1 MSDEPQPVL
10 TDRQARI
17 LAEAD
22 GELSAIEH
30 GRQPDRAECG
40 RLSGELR
47 KLYRR
52 VVRIDNYSMRTACD
66 ALAKAEKQASADH
79 IA

>member
-10 TDRQARI
+10 TERQARI

-22 GELSAIEH
+22 GELSAIVH
-30 GRQPDRAECG
+30 GRPPDLAECG
-40 RLSGELR
+40 RLSWEIR
-47 KLYRR
+47 KMYQR
-52 VVRIDNYSMRTACD
+52 VVHIDNFSLRTACD
-66 ALAKAEKQASADH
+66 AIAKAEKQAASDH